1 MIIWRRKKIEFWM
14 DETRI
19 KTENWIIRRQKKNKV
34 KIKIKIKDSLTKR
47 NVTEHLTYKRNHEIK
62 LRILKPCTTYPR
74 IVRTAVCS
82 RIRACDKGEESGVS
96 CLSLNTPTMC
106 TMIPWGILNPEDILC
121 GKDCSQK

>member
-1 MIIWRRKKIEFWM
+1 M

-19 KTENWIIRRQKKNKV
+19 KTENLLIRRQKKNKV

-62 LRILKPCTTYPR
+62 LSILQRITTCLR

-82 RIRACDKGEESGVS
+82 RIRAYDKVGESEVF
-96 CLSLNTPTMC
+96 CRSLNTPKMC
-106 TMIPWGILNPEDILC
+106 TTIP
-121 GKDCSQK
+121 